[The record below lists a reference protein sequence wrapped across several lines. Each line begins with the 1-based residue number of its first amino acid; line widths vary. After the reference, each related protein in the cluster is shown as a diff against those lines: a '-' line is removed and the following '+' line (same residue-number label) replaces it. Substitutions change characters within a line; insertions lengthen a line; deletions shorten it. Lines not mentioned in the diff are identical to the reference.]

1 MSEFYNDTTSFG
13 NNLIYGDWR
22 IKNQK
27 EETLF
32 IRLLNLKPFLT
43 EDRIKTVNF
52 DDIAYKSFDLDRS
65 KTHENCLCC
74 GGTRFFDCDVDY
86 LGILL
91 EGKEYNKFGKKYR
104 MLDGKHR
111 MMKLK
116 DMSKTEYDFYVL
128 SYDEVKEYMIK
139 EELL

>member
-1 MSEFYNDTTSFG
+1 MNRFYNGVTSFDDDP
-13 NNLIYGDWR
+13 IYGDWT

-27 EETLF
+27 EEILF
-32 IRLLNLKPFLT
+32 IRLSNLKPFLT
-43 EDRIKTVNF
+43 KNRIKTVNF
-52 DDIAYKSFDLDRS
+52 DDIAYKSFNLDRS
-65 KTHENCLCC
+65 KTHENCCC
-74 GGTRFFDCDVDY
+74 CEGVRFFDCDVDY

-91 EGKEYNKFGKKYR
+91 EGEEYNSFGKKYR

-128 SYDEVKEYMIK
+128 CYDEVKKYMVK